1 MTPPMRVSVLIA
13 EDDEAVR
20 RALASLIESEPG
32 LSLAGVAAN
41 ADEAIEMAC
50 TMSPEVALVDV
61 RMPGGGGARAAR
73 ELKVLSPR
81 TKVIALSGS
90 DDRSSVLEM
99 LEAGSVGYLVKGGS
113 IQTIVDTIYRVA
125 GGQSSLSAEVT
136 GEVIDALVEQ
146 LGDRRRTE
154 DRTRQQRTRVEH
166 VLRDA
171 TCLQVVGQPI
181 CELDGLSMIGIEAL
195 ARFRT
200 PPDRSPDLWFAEAS
214 EVGLRTQLELAALER
229 ALERLPEVPPGVFLF
244 LNASPETLATSA
256 FHTLVAGAAPGRL
269 VIELTE
275 HAPIDDYDLLNLA
288 IGDIRALGVRL
299 AIDDAG
305 AGFASLRHILRLA
318 PDFIK
323 LDGTLVAGIENDRSQ
338 QALAAGL
345 ISFSEKIGATII
357 AEGVETRA
365 ALTALRGL
373 GVRYGQGYHLGR
385 PVADLHRAPALVTF

>member
-1 MTPPMRVSVLIA
+1 MATPTCVSVLIA

-20 RALASLIESEPG
+20 LALASLIESEPG
-32 LSLAGVAAN
+32 LLLVGEAAN
-41 ADEAIEMAC
+41 ADEAIEIARR
-50 TMSPEVALVDV
+50 TSPDVALIDV
-61 RMPGGGGARAAR
+61 RMPRGGGARAAR
-73 ELKVLSPR
+73 ELKQCSPR
-81 TKVIALSGS
+81 TRVIALSAS
-90 DDRSSVLEM
+90 DDRSSVLDM
-99 LEAGSVGYLVKGGS
+99 LEAGSVGYLVKGGP
-113 IQTIVDTIYRVA
+113 IQTILETIDRA
-125 GGQSSLSAEVT
+125 ADGQSSLSAEVT

-171 TCLQVVGQPI
+171 HCLQVVGQPI
-181 CELDGLSMIGIEAL
+181 CALDGLSIVGIEAL

-200 PPDRSPDLWFAEAS
+200 PPDRSPDQWFAEAS
-214 EVGLRTQLELAALER
+214 EVGLRTELELAALER
-229 ALERLPEVPPGVFLF
+229 ALERLPELSPSVFLF
-244 LNASPETLATSA
+244 LNASPETLGTSA
-256 FHTLVAGAAPGRL
+256 FYDLVAGVAPGRL

-275 HAPIDDYDLLNLA
+275 HAPIDDYDLVNDA
-288 IGDIRALGVRL
+288 IGGVRALGVKL

-323 LDGTLVAGIENDRSQ
+323 LDCTLVAGIETDRSQ

-357 AEGVETRA
+357 AEGIETRA

-385 PVADLHRAPALVTF
+385 PTADLHSAPALVTI